1 MVVNHASGYV
11 IGRLIMSCSK
21 DTHKCWER
29 LRNTPGEKQKKAVKC
44 TRCTFQA
51 RLSLWAG
58 REASLLHCSP
68 MQPRLRISADCHTSF
83 LPFGA

>member
-51 RLSLWAG
+51 RLSPWMANK
-58 REASLLHCSP
+58 R
-68 MQPRLRISADCHTSF
+68 RLPHKFFAVLVCRSF
-83 LPFGA
+83 FLVP